1 MPPPGYVPYGPG
13 GQRGFEPIRAVTK
26 WLVILLAVGAGAQ
39 VLTVLAQAGLRDKAD
54 QLLVGLDGLDAGFGL
69 YLLVSLAAAAVSI
82 AALVL
87 QVVFAYRIAKNL
99 QLLGRVPASF
109 SPGAT
114 IATVILGGC
123 TLGILPYFMW
133 RELWAGSE
141 PGLPAHAPDW
151 KRRAVGS
158 IVVVNLVLTL
168 LSAIAGFGVGAAS
181 AVFQIGSTSSSD
193 LGENLDRNFGWLL
206 LSGVLSAAAS
216 IALLQLVRQ
225 LAQRHMHSTHE
236 A

>member
-13 GQRGFEPIRAVTK
+13 GQRGFEPIRSVAK
-26 WLVILLAVGAGAQ
+26 WLVIMLAVGAGAQ
-39 VLTVLAQAGLRDKAD
+39 VLTVLAQAALQGETD
-54 QLLVGLDGLDAGFGL
+54 QLVNGLDGLTVGFGL

-82 AALVL
+82 ASLVL
-87 QVVFAYRIAKNL
+87 QVVFAFRIAKNL

-123 TLGILPYFMW
+123 TLGILPFFMW

-141 PGLPAHAPDW
+141 PGVPAHAPDW
-151 KRRAVGS
+151 KRRPTPP
-158 IVVVNLVLTL
+158 IVVIHLVLTL
-168 LSAIAGFGVGAAS
+168 LSTVLGFGVGATS
-181 AVFQIGSTSSSD
+181 AILRIGSTSSSE
-193 LGENLDRNFGWLL
+193 LGKNLDSSLGWLL
-206 LSGVLSAAAS
+206 ASGVLSAAATL
-216 IALLQLVRQ
+216 ALMQLVRQ
-225 LAQRHMHSTHE
+225 LAERHLHSTRE

>member
-13 GQRGFEPIRAVTK
+13 GQRGFEPIRSVSK

-39 VLTVLAQAGLRDKAD
+39 VLTVLAQAGLRGDTD
-54 QLLVGLDGLDAGFGL
+54 RLVNGLDGLDAGFGL

-82 AALVL
+82 ASLVL
-87 QVVFAYRIAKNL
+87 QVVFAFRIAKNL
-99 QLLGRVPASF
+99 QLLGRTPASF

-141 PGLPAHAPDW
+141 PGLPAHTPDW
-151 KRRAVGS
+151 KRRPAPQ
-158 IVVVNLVLTL
+158 IITIQLVLTL
-168 LSAIAGFGVGAAS
+168 LSTVFGLGVGAAS
-181 AVFQIGSTSSSD
+181 AVLRIGSTSSSD
-193 LGENLDRNFGWLL
+193 LGKSLDNSFGWLL
-206 LSGVLSAAAS
+206 LSGLLSAAATV
-216 IALLQLVRQ
+216 ALMLLVRQ
-225 LAQRHMHSTHE
+225 LAERHMQATRE